1 MLPRCYCRPS
11 DARAHCPSKPIST
24 SACRGQRLTAGGSKN
39 NRRASPWT
47 HNFFVEAPQQ
57 PPAPSKKEKYGPLLR
72 CGLIK
77 KDPLPLW
84 GICCLREAYSITHI
98 LSGLQHC
105 AFYVEA
111 RDRWGAPT
119 KKVACPGACTGPV
132 NAWAGRRTG
141 MPKARERSVAR
152 SWRVNSSQKHQKKWL
167 TATLD

>member
-77 KDPLPLW
+77 KRP
-84 GICCLREAYSITHI
+84 IASLRHMVSQRGLFINTHI
-98 LSGLQHC
+98 KWSTALYLLCWSRRSLKCSDKKGCVSRGLPRSCQRMGRQ
-105 AFYVEA
+105 E
-111 RDRWGAPT
+111 DRHAQSPWT
-119 KKVACPGACTGPV
+119 
-132 NAWAGRRTG
+132 
-141 MPKARERSVAR
+141 ERGSE
-152 SWRVNSSQKHQKKWL
+152 L
-167 TATLD
+167 TS